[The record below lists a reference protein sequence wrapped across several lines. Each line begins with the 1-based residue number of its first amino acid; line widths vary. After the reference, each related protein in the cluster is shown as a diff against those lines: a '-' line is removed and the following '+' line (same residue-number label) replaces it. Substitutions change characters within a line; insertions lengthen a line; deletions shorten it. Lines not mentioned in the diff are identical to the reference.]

1 MKKTIS
7 LALFLGVATFF
18 ACNSQQQEQVSKHD
32 FKTTESGLPFYFHID
47 EEGPQPAYGDFI
59 TVLMQYGK
67 KDSVIFTSDRTGG
80 TSSFQLGEPK
90 YEGDLY
96 EGLAMMSVGDSATFI
111 IHADS
116 FFKHMVR
123 SQVPPFLASDKDLYF
138 DIKML
143 DFEPLEELKAGE
155 PEKIDDY
162 LASIDEEVVPD
173 DDGIY
178 YIEFDAGDG
187 EEIAETDLIT
197 LHYEVFLL
205 DSTEL
210 FSTRKG
216 GQPREV
222 QYGSMFDTKGM
233 NEVLEQM
240 NVGGTAEFIL
250 PSEQAFGPEG
260 LGSAVK
266 PYSSLLYNVEI
277 LSKRSEEE
285 LKKEQQAE
293 AERQREETQAEN
305 EARKRREPVLINAY
319 IAKNNID
326 VEPTESGLYFIS
338 IEEGTGDLI
347 QEGDQVEVHYLLRN
361 INGEKIQSSRERGQP
376 FKFTAGRGQVIKA
389 WDEAIMKMRDGGK
402 ARIIAPSDLA
412 YGQYGAGQDIPP
424 YSPLIF
430 EMEVMSVNTAE

>member
-7 LALFLGVATFF
+7 LALFLGVMAIF
-18 ACNSQQQEQVSKHD
+18 ACNSQQKEQVNRDD
-32 FKTTESGLPFYFHID
+32 FKTTETGLSYYFHID
-47 EEGPQPAYGDFI
+47 EDGAQPAVGDFI
-59 TVLMQYGK
+59 TVLMQYGR
-67 KDSVIFTSDRTGG
+67 KDSVIFTSERTGG
-80 TSSFQLGEPK
+80 TSSFQLGESK
-90 YEGDLY
+90 YEGDLF

-123 SQVPPFLASDKDLYF
+123 SQVPPFLASTSELYF

-143 DFEPLEELKAGE
+143 GFEPLEALKAGE
-155 PEKIDDY
+155 PEKISEY
-162 LASIDEEVVPD
+162 LASIEKDVVPD

-178 YIEFDAGDG
+178 YIEFDVGDG
-187 EEIAETDLIT
+187 EEILETDLIT

-216 GQPREV
+216 ERPREV

-240 NVGGTAEFIL
+240 NVGGKAEFIL
-250 PSEQAFGPEG
+250 PSGQAFGSEG

-285 LKKEQQAE
+285 LKNEQQEQAE
-293 AERQREETQAEN
+293 KQREETKAEN

-319 IAKNNID
+319 ISKNNIN
-326 VEPTESGLYFIS
+326 VQPTESGLYFIS
-338 IEEGTGDLI
+338 VDEGTGDRI
-347 QEGDQVEVHYLLRN
+347 QEGDKVEVHYILRN
-361 INGEKIQSSRERGQP
+361 INGEKIQSSRERGKP
-376 FKFTAGRGQVIKA
+376 FSFTAGRGQVIKA
-389 WDEAIMKMRDGGK
+389 WDEAILMMREGGK

-430 EMEVMSVNTAE
+430 EMEVLDVKPAK